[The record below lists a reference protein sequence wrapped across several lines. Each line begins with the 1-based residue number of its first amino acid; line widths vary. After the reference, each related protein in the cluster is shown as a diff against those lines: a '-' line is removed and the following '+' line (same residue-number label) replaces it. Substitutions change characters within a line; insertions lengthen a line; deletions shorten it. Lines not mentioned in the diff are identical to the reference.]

1 MKTSKT
7 ALNLT
12 EGRPVKLILLFA
24 IPVFL
29 GNLFQICYS
38 LVDTKIVG
46 RILGETALAAVG
58 SVSVLYTL
66 LTGFFNGLSLGFSV
80 LTARF
85 FGSGEERKL
94 KENVAGAIVLG
105 FLTAGVLITGTAI
118 FIRPILMLLN
128 VPPQQLD
135 MALSYITL
143 LVWGMFVTLAYN
155 LCANTLRAIGDSIT
169 PLIFLVIAAV
179 ANVVLDY
186 LFILVFHMGVRG
198 AAVATLVS
206 QMLSVVLCLLRIRR
220 GFPMLHLARE
230 HFVLSKEQVL
240 SLYES
245 GLSMGLMSS
254 LVNFG
259 SLVLQ
264 SGINQLG
271 TNIIVA
277 HTAARKVFEIWGL
290 PVSVLGSS
298 MATYCGQNYGAGRY
312 DRIRQGMKSVLI
324 LGAVW
329 DGIVFVLA
337 QTVSPYLIRFITS
350 SENEEI
356 IYWGTLYLRV
366 DMSFLLVCLF
376 IVILRNCM
384 QGFGD
389 YRTPVLSSFIELVG
403 KLVFTFVFVR
413 LFGYWG
419 IIWTEPVIWFLM
431 VIPLIIMTLKNPVI
445 RKDSGVAMSG
455 DNLFAGRLNSEK
467 R

>member
-85 FGSGEERKL
+85 YGSGEEARL
-94 KENVAGAIVLG
+94 KENVAGSIVLG
-105 FLTAGVLITGTAI
+105 FSTAAVIITAVAI
-118 FIRPILMLLN
+118 LIRPILTLLN
-128 VPPQQLD
+128 VPPEQME

-155 LCANTLRAIGDSIT
+155 LCANTLRAIGDSLT
-169 PLIFLVIAAV
+169 PLIFLVIAALTNV
-179 ANVVLDY
+179 ALDY
-186 LFILVFHMGVRG
+186 LFILGFGMGVRG
-198 AAVATLVS
+198 AAVATLLS
-206 QMLSVVLCLLRIRR
+206 QMLSVVLCLIRIRQ
-220 GFPMLHLARE
+220 GFSILHLSRE
-230 HFVLSKEQVL
+230 HFALSKDRVL
-240 SLYES
+240 SLYQS

-259 SLVLQ
+259 TLVLQ

-271 TNIIVA
+271 TEIIVA
-277 HTAARKVFEIWGL
+277 HTAARKVCEIWGL

-329 DGIVFVLA
+329 DGIVFILA
-337 QTVSPYLIRFITS
+337 HTVSPWLIRFITS
-350 SENEEI
+350 SDNEEI
-356 IYWGTLYLRV
+356 IYWGTTYLRV
-366 DMSFLLVCLF
+366 DMSFLIVTMF

-389 YRTPVLSSFIELVG
+389 YKTPILSSFIELVG

-413 LFGYWG
+413 MFGYWG
-419 IIWTEPVIWFLM
+419 IIWTEPVVWFLM
-431 VIPLIIMTLKNPVI
+431 VIPLAVMTLRNPVI
-445 RKDSGVAMSG
+445 KDRS
-455 DNLFAGRLNSEK
+455 
-467 R
+467 